1 MQKFVT
7 FVTYIEGFPEK
18 KKIKKNFPDG
28 VTSVTSVTR
37 GVNRMKNNNTACH
50 GTVTFVTVLRVFW
63 YFLIYIACGK
73 RSRFL
78 LKQGEKCDKCDK
90 FRGQP

>member
-1 MQKFVT
+1 MRTFVT
-7 FVTYIEGFPEK
+7 FVTYIGVFPEK

-37 GVNRMKNNNTACH
+37 GVNYMKKNNTACH
-50 GTVTFVTVLRVFW
+50 VCVTFVTVLRGFW
-63 YFLIYIACGK
+63 HFPIHIVCGK
-73 RSRFL
+73 RLPSL
-78 LKQGEKCDKCDK
+78 LIIGEKCDKCDK